1 MKVVLY
7 NTDGVNPYAAEIA
20 SLLAARGA
28 DVVQLD
34 PVNGE
39 HRPPKQVR
47 WRRLLPANFGT
58 ESPVHQALHLARGLA
73 ATGWGSL
80 IRDRV
85 VVVAFT
91 RFAVESL
98 VFGILASLG
107 RPVVVVLHNPV
118 ARRRESV
125 WMRLARRFL
134 LGRSVAV
141 VIHAERLR
149 EDVEHAAAER
159 VMVCPHPPYHHT
171 ALPDPQPSHLLSRDR
186 RWVAFVG
193 ALRDDKG
200 IDLFPEILERVPEAQ
215 RRQIGVLVCG
225 RGSLP
230 EGTWGHLRELGYATC
245 DLTSPQPIPQE
256 QLLEALGDRPLVVA
270 PYVAATQSGTVIL
283 ALTMGCR
290 VLAFDEGGIP
300 DVVAPEGLVPSGDL
314 DAMAQ
319 AIAEDRGGGGMLEVD
334 AWVEQAASRWWTVV
348 NDAARV
354 RRALTGPARVRRPV
368 RGALRCVGSRSPMV
382 PRALVK
388 LDRHW
393 RTGRDVRFEALI
405 DTVLDL
411 RPEAVSIDIFD
422 TVLTRRVL
430 RAEDVWW
437 ITGAMLGAE
446 DDHGPDTPSR
456 YVAAR
461 ARAAAELPRA
471 TLQRLAEH
479 PALVAFGPDIVAT
492 ESEVEAALMHP
503 VPGAVE
509 GIQRLR
515 SRGVPLVFV
524 TDMHLHRPQLW
535 TALRSHGLATDDDEL
550 VISSELGKAKSTGE
564 LFEVMRPHERRVV
577 HIGND
582 LWSDVAMAEAAG
594 VRGVAITSAEPT
606 RSESAMGRRPG
617 SAGTAVAAAA
627 RQARLLQRS
636 TDSLDAA
643 VVETGALGAQC
654 FTAFLLWVR
663 DQCADEGIV
672 DVGFLARDGELPLR
686 MAERMPADH
695 WDGFELRYVE
705 LASRRAWSVAA
716 AASLGIEAW
725 MAVGDADDRAFIH
738 TSRHRVPFRS
748 LLERIALAPEDVR
761 DHPELAALDPLRP
774 LPRSHVDAWR
784 AMLADPLVR
793 ATILKRA
800 QDARELLVEYLDGLD
815 LSDRRLALV
824 DVGWRGQLAWMMSA
838 VLRDITGAEPLHL
851 HFGGANVADGVHG
864 DVDIRRFAVDDAV
877 EPLPFPDMVS
887 CVETFTASGS
897 SRAIG
902 LARTDAGA
910 VELIYAPGSP
920 EVANAARDRMWR
932 TAIDAAASLPSRG
945 ELRAWRL
952 DHDTLAAEVR
962 EILTDLW
969 TDPEPA
975 HAVAA
980 AQLGFEVDD
989 AGTVVGPVATR
1000 YRLRELLGQRYTAPR
1015 EWRQGSL
1022 RLTPASTRAI
1032 VLAALTLRDA
1042 ADRRDRG

>member
-20 SLLAARGA
+20 ALLAARGA
-28 DVVQLD
+28 EVELLD

-39 HRPPKQVR
+39 HRPPQRVR
-47 WRRLLPANFGT
+47 WRRLLPANFGS
-58 ESPVHQALHLARGLA
+58 ESPGRQALHLTRGLA
-73 ATGWGSL
+73 ATVWGSVV
-80 IRDRV
+80 RDRV

-98 VFGILASLG
+98 VFGCLAALG
-107 RPVVVVLHNPV
+107 RPVVVVLHNPI
-118 ARRRESV
+118 ARRKESTA
-125 WMRLARRFL
+125 MRWARRFL
-134 LGRSVAV
+134 LARSVAV

-149 EDVEHAAAER
+149 EQVEHAAAER
-159 VMVCPHPPYHHT
+159 VVVCPHPPYHHT
-171 ALPDPQPSHLLSRDR
+171 AVPELQPPRLLSEDR

-200 IDLFPEILERVPEAQ
+200 IDLLPRILERVPEDQ
-215 RRQIGVLVCG
+215 RRQLGVLVCG

-230 EGTWGHLRELGYATC
+230 DGTWQHLRELGYATY
-245 DLTSPQPIPQE
+245 DLTSPQPIPQQ
-256 QLLEALGDRPLVVA
+256 QLLEALGDRPLVIA

-319 AIAEDRGGGGMLEVD
+319 AIAEDRGGGGILEVD
-334 AWVEQAASRWWTVV
+334 AWVEQAASRWWSVI

-354 RRALTGPARVRRPV
+354 RRALTGPAPAQRPV
-368 RGALRCVGSRSPMV
+368 RGALRRVGSRSPLA

-393 RTGRDVRFEALI
+393 RTGRDVRFETLVDA
-405 DTVLDL
+405 VLDL

-430 RAEDVWW
+430 GAEDVWW
-437 ITGAMLGAE
+437 IAGAALGAQ
-446 DDHGPDTPSR
+446 DGHGGDTPSR

-471 TLQRLAEH
+471 PLERLAEH
-479 PALVAFGPDIVAT
+479 PALVAFGPDLVRV
-492 ESEVEAALMHP
+492 ESEVETALFRP

-509 GIQRLR
+509 GVARLR

-524 TDMHLHRPQLW
+524 TDMHLHRPELW
-535 TALRSHGLATDDDEL
+535 TALRTHGLATDDDEL
-550 VISSELGKAKSTGE
+550 VISSEVGKAKSTGE

-582 LWSDVAMAEAAG
+582 LWSDVAMAESAG
-594 VRGVAITSAEPT
+594 VRGVAISSAEPT

-627 RQARLLQRS
+627 RHGRLLQR
-636 TDSLDAA
+636 TPDALDAA

-663 DQCADEGIV
+663 DQCAGEGIV

-695 WDGFELRYVE
+695 WVGFDLRYVE

-725 MAVGDADDRAFIH
+725 MAVGDADERAFIH

-748 LLERIALAPEDVR
+748 LLERIALTTDDVR
-761 DHPELAALDPLRP
+761 DHPELAALDPQRP
-774 LPRSHVDAWR
+774 LPKSHVDAWR
-784 AMLADPLVR
+784 AMLADPAVR

-800 QDARELLVEYLDGLD
+800 QDARELLVEYLEGLD

-902 LARTDAGA
+902 LARTDTGA
-910 VELIYAPGSP
+910 VELTYAPGNP

-932 TAIDAAASLPSRG
+932 TAMDVAASLPSRF
-945 ELRAWRL
+945 ELQAWRL
-952 DHDTLAAEVR
+952 DHHTLAAEVR
-962 EILTDLW
+962 EILTDFW
-969 TDPEPA
+969 TYPEPA

-989 AGTVVGPVATR
+989 AGTVVAPVATR
-1000 YRLRELLGQRYTAPR
+1000 YRLRELLGQRYVAPR

-1022 RLTPASTRAI
+1022 RLTPPWTRAI
-1032 VLAALTLRDA
+1032 VKVALTLRDA
-1042 ADRRDRG
+1042 SYRGS